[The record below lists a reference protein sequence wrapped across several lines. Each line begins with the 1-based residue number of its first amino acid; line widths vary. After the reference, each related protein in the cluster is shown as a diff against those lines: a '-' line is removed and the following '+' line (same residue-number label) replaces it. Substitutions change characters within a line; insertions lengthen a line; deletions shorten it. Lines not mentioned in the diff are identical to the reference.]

1 MSYIDRHLMLGE
13 RVVYRTRLHWVVFL
27 PSAISLL
34 AAVIILIATPE
45 VSALG
50 WVLVGVA
57 IVTGISAFVNYY
69 TSEFGV
75 TNKRVW
81 VKLGLIQRS
90 SFETL
95 LTKVEGIQVDQSIWG
110 RLLGYGS
117 IVVSGT
123 GGSKERFHKINN
135 PLEFRT
141 KVSEQVE
148 APQSK
153 GPGPS

>member
-34 AAVIILIATPE
+34 AAAIILIATPE

-57 IVTGISAFVNYY
+57 IVTGISALVNYCA
-69 TSEFGV
+69 SEFGV

-81 VKLGLIQRS
+81 AKLGLIQRS

-123 GGSKERFHKINN
+123 GGSKEHFHKMSN

-141 KVSEQVE
+141 KVSEQIE